1 MGYDV
6 ARSAMSFDLLPG
18 LRVPSRLPQALLDAY
33 HVAVSHLVDGNNLMH
48 ALAGVGI
55 DADRAELTKLLAR
68 VASQAR
74 KVHVVYDGPAPPAG
88 GISPGTGL
96 KVSYSGKRSA
106 DELIEQLIAADTAP
120 RRLSVVSTDHRIRR
134 AAHRRRCRIVTSE
147 EFAVA
152 LSRAGEAKATRRRDE
167 PFEKQAG
174 LPPRS
179 TQEWLREF
187 GFK

>member
-1 MGYDV
+1 
-6 ARSAMSFDLLPG
+6 
-18 LRVPSRLPQALLDAY
+18 
-33 HVAVSHLVDGNNLMH
+33 MH

-68 VASQAR
+68 LASQGH
-74 KVHVVYDGPAPPAG
+74 KVHVVYDGSAPADAPSATAG
-88 GISPGTGL
+88 V

-106 DELIEQLIAADTAP
+106 DELMEQLIAADTAP
-120 RRLSVVSTDHRIRR
+120 RRLTVVSTDHRIRR
-134 AAHRRRCRIVTSE
+134 AARRRRCRILTSE

-152 LSRAGEAKATRRRDE
+152 LSRASKAKAPRRDE
-167 PFEKQAG
+167 PLEKQVG
-174 LPPRS
+174 PLPGS